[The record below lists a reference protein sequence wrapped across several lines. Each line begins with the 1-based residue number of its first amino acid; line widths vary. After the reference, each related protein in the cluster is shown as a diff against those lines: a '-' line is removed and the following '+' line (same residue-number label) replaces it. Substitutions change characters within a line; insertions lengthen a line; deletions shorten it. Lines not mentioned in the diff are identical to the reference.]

1 MSNARRVIVGGSG
14 SPGSLQVLRYA
25 QHLARALDATLVP
38 VLAWLPPG
46 DDLADRRTPC
56 QELRH
61 QWAQD
66 AREQLQD
73 ALNLAGETARLSRC
87 DVSELVNRRR
97 AMRKVID
104 QAALRVPAPNANT
117 AGEPA
122 ITRADAVR
130 GAVGLWDRFCS
141 ALGHP
146 GASGGGSVAV
156 ITLASG
162 VVPVRLRS
170 RVLNEILA
178 FDMAEFLG
186 HLRQVNTI
194 VVSSFAGP
202 ECTIWGYDAARHE
215 ALDSQAAVLTV
226 ERHDGK
232 MIPVKP
238 LQPLLEAGDALLEA
252 YPLPAGTVTPCALR
266 TITAPGPCVVS
277 AALGVGIAEHRSHD
291 ADLFMEDA
299 RVQRRRW
306 RPAEM
311 RRHPGRSDRGH
322 HEWVEDIAASIVA
335 VGGQQGVLYQEIFA
349 GVTSAQVPAWSFG
362 GAVAG
367 IPYCLLPRAAVPD
380 DPAALLDPV
389 TWPQAQWRATL
400 APAGQ
405 PA

>member
-1 MSNARRVIVGGSG
+1 M
-14 SPGSLQVLRYA
+14 Q
-25 QHLARALDATLVP
+25 T
-38 VLAWLPPG
+38 
-46 DDLADRRTPC
+46 
-56 QELRH
+56 
-61 QWAQD
+61 
-66 AREQLQD
+66 
-73 ALNLAGETARLSRC
+73 
-87 DVSELVNRRR
+87 
-97 AMRKVID
+97 VID
-104 QAALRVPAPNANT
+104 QAALRVPAPDAST

-130 GAVGLWDRFCS
+130 GAVGPWDRFCS

-156 ITLASG
+156 ITLTSG
-162 VVPVRLRS
+162 VIRSRLRS
-170 RVLNEILA
+170 RILNEILA

-186 HLRQVNTI
+186 HLRQVNAV

-215 ALDSQAAVLTV
+215 ALDAQAAVLTV
-226 ERHDGK
+226 QRHDGK

-238 LQPLLEAGDALLEA
+238 LQPLLEAGDALLQA
-252 YPLPAGTVTPCALR
+252 YPLLAGTVTPCALR

-277 AALGVGIAEHRSHD
+277 AALGVGIAAHRGHD
-291 ADLFMEDA
+291 ADLFMEDT

-306 RPAEM
+306 HPERARRRPGPA
-311 RRHPGRSDRGH
+311 GGADR
-322 HEWVEDIAASIVA
+322 EWAGEIAASIMA
-335 VGGQQGVLYQEIFA
+335 VGAQQGVLYEQIFA
-349 GVTSAQVPAWSFG
+349 GVTSAQVPAGCFG

-389 TWPQAQWRATL
+389 TWSQARWRAQL